1 MKLST
6 AISSFV
12 FIYGASSASASEE
25 TASGVDKA
33 TYGGFE
39 DHLKDETKSLR
50 GLQAGE
56 GTFIVTFADDNGDRE
71 AKAQGLAKAFG
82 GSVKYVYDTVLNGA
96 ALTVPNAAAA
106 AGLAHSPHVQSVEAD
121 GMVYASAGSW
131 GLDRIDQCPTSR
143 DGIESKA
150 NGSGVKVS
158 ALFCLY
164 FNSAVSSCSTYLVP
178 STQDVHHRHWLA
190 RRPCRVHWQNR
201 QRV

>member
-1 MKLST
+1 
-6 AISSFV
+6 
-12 FIYGASSASASEE
+12 
-25 TASGVDKA
+25 
-33 TYGGFE
+33 
-39 DHLKDETKSLR
+39 
-50 GLQAGE
+50 
-56 GTFIVTFADDNGDRE
+56 VTFADDNGDRE

-106 AGLAHSPHVQSVEAD
+106 AGLAHSPHVQSFEAD
-121 GMVYASAGSW
+121 GMVYASVGSW

>member
-1 MKLST
+1 VHKSLAIKSRRPRTMKLS
-6 AISSFV
+6 AGIGSLV
-12 FIYGASSASASEE
+12 VIYRACSASAS
-25 TASGVDKA
+25 SVGVVDKA

-106 AGLAHSPHVQSVEAD
+106 AGLAHSPHVKSFEAD
-121 GMVYASAGSW
+121 GMVYASTVGSW
-131 GLDRIDQCPTSR
+131 GLDRIDQCLLPLNSV
-143 DGIESKA
+143 EKKA

-158 ALFCLY
+158 ALFCL
-164 FNSAVSSCSTYLVP
+164 
-178 STQDVHHRHWLA
+178 
-190 RRPCRVHWQNR
+190 
-201 QRV
+201 